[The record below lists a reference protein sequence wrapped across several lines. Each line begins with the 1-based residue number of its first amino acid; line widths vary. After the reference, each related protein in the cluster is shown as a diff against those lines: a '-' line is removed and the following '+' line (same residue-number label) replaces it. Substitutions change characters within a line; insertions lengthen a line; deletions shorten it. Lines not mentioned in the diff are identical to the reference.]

1 MLPIEYFEP
10 FDRTYRLVT
19 QRIRERTANFS
30 PDEIRWM
37 ERLIVE
43 FQYERDRWNED
54 KLKDYRKEWKRL
66 RFALARL
73 AAAAYLHVSYD
84 LPRVIANEWP
94 GGPKWPA
101 PPLDRAA
108 QIFFAL
114 DRDFLDVFSIAAK
127 DPKIVGLPAYLFK
140 PFS

>member
-1 MLPIEYFEP
+1 MGWAVRWDRAHTWGGCMLPIEYFEP

-54 KLKDYRKEWKRL
+54 KLKDYRKRMETI
-66 RFALARL
+66 ALC
-73 AAAAYLHVSYD
+73 
-84 LPRVIANEWP
+84 
-94 GGPKWPA
+94 
-101 PPLDRAA
+101 
-108 QIFFAL
+108 
-114 DRDFLDVFSIAAK
+114 
-127 DPKIVGLPAYLFK
+127 VG
-140 PFS
+140 